1 MEACWPPF
9 LFHVIA
15 SGGRKAPR
23 GNLLYKWL
31 IRIDKQILFTGDC
44 FGHTC
49 PGVSAGDNLPR
60 NDIFSICG
68 YNSPAMDSK
77 TLHVLEYPKIL
88 KRLKAY
94 CDFSASMELA
104 RALEPTDSYDLA
116 LARLAE
122 TTEARRLFSVQD
134 IGIGGAHDIRP
145 AADLAA
151 RGGVLDPQQ
160 LLDVKSTLISC
171 REIKKSLER
180 KTDEYPRLAGLAAG
194 LPESHGIVDAIT
206 RVLSERGEVLDSASP
221 KLGTLRREIKIAH
234 DRLMSRLQRYLTESA
249 NKLQES
255 IITQRDGRYVI
266 PLRAEFKGQIKAVIH
281 DQSSS
286 GATLFVEPLPVVE
299 LNNTM
304 RELQLQERDEERRIL
319 FELSA
324 QIGGHREELTYGVE
338 NLAMLDLIFA
348 KAKYAEELKAS
359 EPVLSQRPNVKRQ
372 KVSNKGDAIESSDVQ
387 RSTFDVPH
395 IKLIHARHPLLEPA
409 TVVPI
414 DVDPKPGT
422 RAIVITGP
430 NTGGKTVSLK
440 TVGLLALMAQSGL
453 HVPAQSGSE
462 LPCFHA
468 VYADIGDEQSIEQSL
483 STFSGHITNI
493 IHILKQID
501 HRSLVIFDELGAG
514 TDPQEG
520 AALARAILSHL
531 LETGCTVL
539 VATHYPEL
547 KTFAHSTDGVVN
559 ASLEFD
565 IQTLRPTFHLT
576 IGLPG
581 RSNALLIAQRLGLSQ
596 PIIDTAKGEINPEDL
611 RADKLLDDIR
621 KERNRTSRERQKL
634 EKARDK
640 LESQTK
646 EIEKR
651 LDKIED
657 ERREVLAKARAE
669 GELEVAVLR
678 KNIDSLK
685 SQLKKAKQPL
695 EVLKAIEEK
704 VETMEEK
711 IEAPVERQT
720 SNVIRPPSLITRHS
734 SLQLGERVLVST
746 LNADGVVTALGES
759 DAEVQIGSLRVRA
772 RLVDL
777 VRKSSESVISEQ
789 SSVTRH
795 PSHVTSSPA
804 VSSPGLE
811 LNLRGKLV
819 DEGLDELERYL
830 ERAFSAGLLFVRIV
844 HGKGTGRMREAVR
857 NALKSSPYVSSFE
870 EPKDTEGGAGVTVAK
885 MAK

>member
-1 MEACWPPF
+1 
-9 LFHVIA
+9 
-15 SGGRKAPR
+15 
-23 GNLLYKWL
+23 
-31 IRIDKQILFTGDC
+31 
-44 FGHTC
+44 
-49 PGVSAGDNLPR
+49 
-60 NDIFSICG
+60 
-68 YNSPAMDSK
+68 MDSK
-77 TLHVLEYPKIL
+77 TLQVLEYPKIRE
-88 KRLKAY
+88 RLKSF

-104 RALEPTDSYDLA
+104 LALEPTDSYNLT

-122 TTEARRLFSVQD
+122 TTEARRLFSVAD
-134 IGIGGAHDIRP
+134 VGIGGAHDIRS
-145 AADLAA
+145 AVDLAA

-171 REIKKSLER
+171 RELKKSLER
-180 KTDEYPRLAGLAAG
+180 KTEEYPRLSQIAAG
-194 LPESHGIVDAIT
+194 LPETHGIVDAIT
-206 RVLSERGEVLDSASP
+206 RVLSDRGEVLDSASP
-221 KLGTLRREIKIAH
+221 KLASLRREIKIAH
-234 DRLMSRLQRYLTESA
+234 DRLMSRLQKYLTESG
-249 NKLQES
+249 NKLQEP

-299 LNNTM
+299 LNNAM

-319 FELSA
+319 HALSA
-324 QIGGHREELTYGVE
+324 QIGEHATEFKYGVE

-359 EPVLSQRPNVKRQ
+359 EPILHQLSAVSGRRSAKTEKQEQ
-372 KVSNKGDAIESSDVQ
+372 KAESQ
-387 RSTFDVPH
+387 M
-395 IKLIHARHPLLEPA
+395 LIRLLHARHPLLDPQ

-414 DVDPKPGT
+414 DVDPKPGI

-453 HVPAQSGSE
+453 HIPVQSGSE
-462 LPCFHA
+462 LPCFHD
-468 VYADIGDEQSIEQSL
+468 VFADIGDEQSIEQSL

-493 IHILKQID
+493 IRILKQID
-501 HRSLVIFDELGAG
+501 QRSLVIFDELGAG

-531 LETGCTVL
+531 LETGCTTL

-547 KTFAHSTDGVVN
+547 KTFAHSTEAVVN

-565 IQTLRPTFHLT
+565 IKTLRPTFHLT

-596 PIIDTAKGEINPEDL
+596 PIIESAKGEINPDDL

-640 LESQTK
+640 LEAQTK
-646 EIEKR
+646 ELEKR
-651 LDKIED
+651 LEKIED
-657 ERREVLAKARAE
+657 ERRDVLAKARAE
-669 GELEVAVLR
+669 GELEVAILKR
-678 KNIDSLK
+678 NIDSLK
-685 SQLKKAKQPL
+685 SQLKKARQPL
-695 EVLKAIEEK
+695 EAIKSIEEK
-704 VETMEEK
+704 MEE
-711 IEAPVERQT
+711 IEEKAGAPVERKSDQRLAI
-720 SNVIRPPSLITRHS
+720 SGQPR
-734 SLQLGERVLVST
+734 LGERVLVST
-746 LNADGVVTALGES
+746 LNAEGVVTALGES

-777 VRKSSESVISEQ
+777 VRKSGESVISDQ
-789 SSVTRH
+789 SSV
-795 PSHVTSSPA
+795 SSLKSQ
-804 VSSPGLE
+804 VSSSKSPGLE

-830 ERAFSAGLLFVRIV
+830 ERAYSAGLLFVRIV

-870 EPKDTEGGAGVTVAK
+870 EPKDNEGGAGVTVAK

>member
-1 MEACWPPF
+1 
-9 LFHVIA
+9 
-15 SGGRKAPR
+15 
-23 GNLLYKWL
+23 
-31 IRIDKQILFTGDC
+31 
-44 FGHTC
+44 
-49 PGVSAGDNLPR
+49 
-60 NDIFSICG
+60 
-68 YNSPAMDSK
+68 MDSK
-77 TLHVLEYPKIL
+77 TLSVLEYPKIL
-88 KRLKAY
+88 ERLKAF

-122 TTEARRLFSVQD
+122 TTEARNLLSVQD
-134 IGIGGAHDIRP
+134 IGIGGAHDVRP

-160 LLDVKSTLISC
+160 LLDIKSTLISC

-180 KTDEYPRLAGLAAG
+180 KTDEYPRLAQIAAG

-221 KLGTLRREIKIAH
+221 KLATLRREIRIAH
-234 DRLMSRLQRYLTESA
+234 DRLMSRLQKYLTESA
-249 NKLQES
+249 NKLQEP

-266 PLRAEFKGQIKAVIH
+266 PLRAEFKGQIKAVVH

-299 LNNTM
+299 LNNQV
-304 RELQLQERDEERRIL
+304 RELELQARDEERRIL
-319 FELSA
+319 YELSV
-324 QIGGHREELTYGVE
+324 QIGEHHDELTYGVE
-338 NLAMLDLIFA
+338 NLAMLDLILA

-359 EPVLSQRPNVKRQ
+359 EPVLHQLSAISHQRLAKNQEPKT
-372 KVSNKGDAIESSDVQ
+372 ES
-387 RSTFDVPH
+387 RT
-395 IKLIHARHPLLEPA
+395 LIRLIQARHPLLDPQ
-409 TVVPI
+409 TVVPV
-414 DVDPKPGT
+414 DVDPRPGT

-453 HVPAQSGSE
+453 HIPALSGSE

-493 IHILKQID
+493 IRILKQID
-501 HRSLVIFDELGAG
+501 QRSLIILDELGAG

-520 AALARAILSHL
+520 AALARAILTFL
-531 LETGCTVL
+531 LETGCTIM

-547 KTFAHSTDGVVN
+547 KTFAHSTEGVVN

-565 IQTLRPTFHLT
+565 IKTLRPTYHLT

-581 RSNALLIAQRLGLSQ
+581 RSNALLIAQRLGLPQ
-596 PIIDTAKGEINPEDL
+596 PIIESAKGEINPEDL

-634 EKARDK
+634 EKARER
-640 LESQTK
+640 LEAQTK

-651 LDKIED
+651 LEKVED
-657 ERREVLAKARAE
+657 ERRDVLAKARAE
-669 GELEVAVLR
+669 GELEVAVLKR
-678 KNIDSLK
+678 NIDSLK
-685 SQLKKAKQPL
+685 SQLKRAKQPL
-695 EVLKAIEEK
+695 EVLKEIEEK
-704 VETMEEK
+704 VEAIEEK
-711 IEAPVERQT
+711 LEAPVERKSEQRLAI
-720 SNVIRPPSLITRHS
+720 SDQPLK
-734 SLQLGERVLVST
+734 LGERVFVGT
-746 LNADGVVTALGES
+746 LNAEGVVTALGES

-772 RLVDL
+772 RLADL
-777 VRKSSESVISEQ
+777 VRKGREEENPEGKTQEERKSIAEGSG
-789 SSVTRH
+789 RA
-795 PSHVTSSPA
+795 A
-804 VSSPGLE
+804 VSGTKSPGIE

-819 DEGLDELERYL
+819 EDGLEELDRYL
-830 ERAFSAGLLFVRIV
+830 EKAYSSGLLFVRIV
-844 HGKGTGRMREAVR
+844 HGKGTGRLREAVR
-857 NALKSSPYVSSFE
+857 SALKSSPYVASFE
-870 EPKDTEGGAGVTVAK
+870 EPKDSEGGAGVTVAK